1 MQLLDQRFG
10 LSAELASAGY
20 PRAGTLVIVGLPRG
34 DGAKTWGVR
43 GRSMPVEVK
52 NAKSSAELAGL
63 IEAIASHHDREAF
76 GTLFDHFAPRIKSFL
91 MLGGTPAGTAEDLAQ
106 EALLMIWR
114 KAGQFDRTRAG
125 ASAWVFA
132 IARNLRIDKAR
143 RDQRAR
149 LLEFDTADD
158 ADPPQPP
165 DSAVIAVERD
175 ARVRKALEM
184 LSDDQINVVRL
195 SFFEGKAHANI
206 ADELKLPL
214 GTVKSRLRLAM
225 KRLREALVDLT

>member
-1 MQLLDQRFG
+1 MP
-10 LSAELASAGY
+10 AE
-20 PRAGTLVIVGLPRG
+20 
-34 DGAKTWGVR
+34 VR
-43 GRSMPVEVK
+43 
-52 NAKSSAELAGL
+52 NAKSSGELARL
-63 IEAIASHHDREAF
+63 IEAIASHQDREAF
-76 GTLFDHFAPRIKSFL
+76 GALFDHFAPRVKSFL
-91 MLGGTPAGTAEDLAQ
+91 MRGGTPAGIAEDLAQ
-106 EALLMIWR
+106 EALLTIWR
-114 KAGQFDRTRAG
+114 KAGQFDRSRAG

-149 LLEFDTADD
+149 LLEFDTNED

-175 ARVRKALEM
+175 ARVRKALEV
-184 LSDDQINVVRL
+184 LNDDQVAVVRL
-195 SFFEGKAHANI
+195 SFFEGKAHADI

-225 KRLREALVDLT
+225 KRLRELLVDLT